1 MSDSLREER
10 LARAALCRL
19 GEPGEPRLAGV
30 VRQMGGTALYETL
43 TEERA
48 LDGSL
53 TDLAVRLRG
62 LDPERDLR
70 QAERLGIRFVVPGD
84 DEWPS
89 QLDDLDDCAAIQEQ
103 TGRPL
108 GLWVRGPLRLD
119 EIDPAVAVVGSRSAT
134 TYGVDVAGAIGSA
147 LAGHG
152 VTVVSGAAFG
162 IDQAAHR
169 GALAGRGATVAVL
182 ACGVDRPYPQ
192 AHKELIEYVAAH
204 GAVVSELAPGCSPT
218 RYRFLARNRVI
229 AALCR
234 GTVVVEA
241 AIRSGAL
248 NTANWTDRL
257 SRQLMGVPG
266 SVNSA
271 ASQGVHQLI
280 RTGAATLV
288 TTGEEVLELVG
299 ERGVDALAD
308 PRAPVKA
315 RDRLPSRDGRVLE
328 AVPVVRAATVDA
340 IARTAG
346 IALLGVQSAL
356 IRLERDGFV
365 EQESGGWRLG
375 RQGREE

>member
-1 MSDSLREER
+1 MSDPLHEER

-19 GEPGEPRLAGV
+19 GEPGEPRLSGV

-43 TEERA
+43 TEERT

-53 TDLAVRLRG
+53 TDLAARLRG
-62 LDPERDLR
+62 LDPERELR
-70 QAERLGIRFVVPGD
+70 QAGRLGIRFVIPGD

-147 LAGHG
+147 LAGQG

-169 GALAGRGATVAVL
+169 GALAGRGGTVAVL

-192 AHKELIEYVAAH
+192 AHKELIEYVAVH

-288 TTGEEVLELVG
+288 TAGEEVMELVG

-308 PRAPVKA
+308 QRAPVKA
-315 RDRLPSRDGRVLE
+315 RDRLPSRDARVLE
-328 AVPVVRAATVDA
+328 AVPVFRPATVDA
-340 IARTAG
+340 ISRTAG
-346 IALLGVQSAL
+346 IALLAVQSAL
-356 IRLERDGFV
+356 TRLERDGFV
-365 EQESGGWRLG
+365 EQDSGGWRLG